1 MRRGDLEYRSLTR
14 SESQI
19 DAFDGRIIRGM
30 PIVYNSLSS
39 DLGGFKERIRPEA
52 GRRTFRENVDVVA
65 LCDHEITKLLG
76 RRSSGT
82 LSIRNEAEGVHTK
95 IDPPDTSYARDMVV
109 LIERRDVQG
118 MSFGFRVLE
127 DEWHMEDGILVREVI
142 DMVFREITVTGFP
155 AYEATD
161 VAIAKRSLDR
171 FVREHGPSLKIRE
184 RMLQQARATF

>member
-1 MRRGDLEYRSLTR
+1 MRRADLEYRSLTR
-14 SESQI
+14 AESLI

-30 PIVYNSLSS
+30 PIVFNSLSS

-52 GRRTFRENVDVVA
+52 ARRTFRENVDVVA
-65 LCDHEITKLLG
+65 LVDHNLSKLLG

-82 LSIRNEAEGVHTK
+82 LTIRNEAEGVTSR
-95 IDPPDTSYARDMVV
+95 IDPPDTSYARDLVT

-127 DEWHMEDGILVREVI
+127 DEWHMEDGVPVREVI
-142 DMVFREITVTGFP
+142 DMVFREITVTAFP
-155 AYEATD
+155 AYEETD
-161 VAIAKRSLDR
+161 VSMAKRSLDQ
-171 FVREHGPSLKIRE
+171 FVKAHGPSLKMRE